1 MNARLAADAVLVL
14 HGAFIAFAVLGG
26 LLALWKR
33 GWMLLHLPALA
44 WAAFVMVSGRICPLT
59 PLELR
64 LRRAAGEEGYAGGF
78 IDHYLAAAIYP
89 EGLTR
94 SVQIG
99 LGVAV
104 VVFNLGIYLLVL
116 VRWGRR
122 AAPSAPAAAMP
133 SAPRQS
139 G

>member
-14 HGAFIAFAVLGG
+14 HGVFIAFGVLGG

-44 WAAFVMVSGRICPLT
+44 WAAFVMMSGRICPLT
-59 PLELR
+59 PLEVR
-64 LRRAAGEEGYAGGF
+64 LRRQAGDAGYGGGF
-78 IDHYLAAAIYP
+78 VDHYLAAAIYP

-94 SVQIG
+94 KVQIG

-104 VVFNLGIYLLVL
+104 IVLNLGIYLLVFKRRSRRT
-116 VRWGRR
+116 VRLAGT
-122 AAPSAPAAAMP
+122 AHV
-133 SAPRQS
+133 PRS
-139 G
+139 NG

>member
-33 GWMLLHLPALA
+33 GWMLAHLPALA
-44 WAAFVMVSGRICPLT
+44 WAAFVMMSGRICPLT
-59 PLELR
+59 PLEMR

-94 SVQIG
+94 TVQIG

-116 VRWGRR
+116 KRRGRR
-122 AAPSAPAAAMP
+122 AAPSSVAAPVPPAAR
-133 SAPRQS
+133 SN

>member
-44 WAAFVMVSGRICPLT
+44 WAAFVTMSGRICPLT
-59 PLELR
+59 PLEIR
-64 LRRAAGEEGYAGGF
+64 LRRAAGEEGYSGGF

-94 SVQIG
+94 TVQIG

-104 VVFNLGIYLLVL
+104 VAVNLGIYQLVL
-116 VRWGRR
+116 RRWGRR
-122 AAPSAPAAAMP
+122 PVRPAGTAHGTR
-133 SAPRQS
+133 SR

>member
-44 WAAFVMVSGRICPLT
+44 WAAFVMTSGRICPLT
-59 PLELR
+59 PLEMR
-64 LRRAAGEEGYAGGF
+64 LRRAAGDEGYAVGF

-94 SVQIG
+94 TVQVG

-116 VRWGRR
+116 GLRSRR
-122 AAPSAPAAAMP
+122 TAPSEAAAATP
-133 SAPRQS
+133 STPRS
-139 G
+139 DV